1 MSRNIL
7 NSILHDELVKDK
19 TVMSVFYDSEMAK
32 EMDWV
37 ISVDQGKVELLS
49 KTEFAQNTKEW
60 LF

>member
-1 MSRNIL
+1 
-7 NSILHDELVKDK
+7 LHDELVKDK